1 MSGNKKKG
9 GKPEDFDLWH
19 RVTEGVTPLKSR
31 NRFHEKMAK
40 IDKAAD
46 EVAAEKAASKSGRAK
61 RHSHIALPTSAPGV
75 KTPKNIS
82 LEIGS
87 APGVDRR
94 TTDRLRRGKMPIEG
108 RLDLHGHSQ
117 ESAHRA
123 LNSFIDASHTHGKR
137 CVLVVTGK
145 GKGILQ
151 SAVPRWLNEPYLRPK
166 VLSIEYAQQKDGGT
180 GALYVLLR
188 RHRQGL

>member
-1 MSGNKKKG
+1 MSGKGKKQNK
-9 GKPEDFDLWH
+9 PDDFDLWL
-19 RVTEGVTPLKSR
+19 RVAEGVTPLKSR
-31 NRFHEKMAK
+31 NAFHEKMAR

-46 EVAAEKAASKSGRAK
+46 DVVADKGPSKPGRAK
-61 RHSHIALPTSAPGV
+61 RHSHIALPTPPPLSQAAKAPPLQV
-75 KTPKNIS
+75 
-82 LEIGS
+82 GS

-123 LNSFIDASHTHGKR
+123 LNAFIDASHAHGKR

-151 SAVPRWLNEPYLRPK
+151 SAVPRWLNEASLRHK
-166 VLSIEYAQQKDGGT
+166 VLSVEYAQQKDGGT

-188 RHRQGL
+188 RHR

>member
-1 MSGNKKKG
+1 MSGKGKKEKG
-9 GKPEDFDLWH
+9 PDDADLW
-19 RVTEGVTPLKSR
+19 RLVTEGVKPLKSR
-31 NRFHEKMAK
+31 NAFHEKMAR
-40 IDKAAD
+40 IDRAAD
-46 EVAAEKAASKSGRAK
+46 DVAAEKAKTKPGRAK
-61 RHSHIALPTSAPGV
+61 RHAHIALPTPSASPAPPKAPPIAVGAAPG
-75 KTPKNIS
+75 I
-82 LEIGS
+82 
-87 APGVDRR
+87 DRR
-94 TTDRLRRGKMPIEG
+94 TNDRLRRGKMQIEG

-123 LNSFIDASHTHGKR
+123 LNAFIDAAHGQGKR

-151 SAVPRWLNEPYLRPK
+151 SAVPRWLNEPFLRPK

-188 RHRQGL
+188 RQR

>member
-1 MSGNKKKG
+1 MSGKGKKDS
-9 GKPEDFDLWH
+9 KPDDIDLWRH
-19 RVTEGVTPLKSR
+19 VTDGVTPLKSR
-31 NRFHEKMAK
+31 NAFHEKMAK

-46 EVAAEKAASKSGRAK
+46 DVVAEKSPSKSSRAR
-61 RHSHIALPTSAPGV
+61 RHSHIALPVPAARPEPPGI
-75 KTPKNIS
+75 TPLQVGN
-82 LEIGS
+82 

-94 TTDRLRRGKMPIEG
+94 TNDRLRRGKMQIEG

-123 LNSFIDASHTHGKR
+123 LDAFIHASHDSGKR

-151 SAVPRWLNEPYLRPK
+151 SAVPRWLNEPSLRQK

-188 RHRQGL
+188 RHR

>member
-1 MSGNKKKG
+1 MAGKGKKQKT
-9 GKPEDFDLWH
+9 PDDFDLW
-19 RVTEGVTPLKSR
+19 RLVTEGVTPLKSR
-31 NRFHEKMAK
+31 NAFHDKMAK

-46 EVAAEKAASKSGRAK
+46 DVVADKAKVKPGRAK
-61 RHSHIALPTSAPGV
+61 RHSQIVLPTMPAKTEPPGIPPLQV
-75 KTPKNIS
+75 
-82 LEIGS
+82 GS
-87 APGVDRR
+87 APGIDRR
-94 TTDRLRRGKMPIEG
+94 TNDRLRRGKMEIEG

-117 ESAHRA
+117 ESGHRA
-123 LNSFIDASHTHGKR
+123 LNSFIHTSHDQGKR

-151 SAVPRWLNEPYLRPK
+151 SAVPRWLNEPGLRHK

-188 RHRQGL
+188 RHR

>member
-1 MSGNKKKG
+1 MSGKGKKG
-9 GKPEDFDLWH
+9 GAPDDLDLWL

-31 NRFHEKMAK
+31 QYFHEKMAR

-46 EVAAEKAASKSGRAK
+46 EVVADKAKGKSGRDK
-61 RHSHIALPTSAPGV
+61 RHSHIALPTVPAAKPEAPGA
-75 KTPKNIS
+75 
-82 LEIGS
+82 
-87 APGVDRR
+87 APLQVGAAAGVDRR
-94 TTDRLRRGKMPIEG
+94 TTDRLRRGRMAIEG

-123 LNSFIDASHTHGKR
+123 LNAFIHAAHDQGKR

-151 SAVPRWLNEPYLRPK
+151 SGVPRWLNEPDLRRK

-188 RHRQGL
+188 RHR